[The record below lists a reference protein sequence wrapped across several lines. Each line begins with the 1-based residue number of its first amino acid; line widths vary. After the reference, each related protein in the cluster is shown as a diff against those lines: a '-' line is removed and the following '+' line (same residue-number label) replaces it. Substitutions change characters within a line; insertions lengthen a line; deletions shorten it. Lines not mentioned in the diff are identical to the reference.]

1 MNNAPRQ
8 KKARERPTASPYQ
21 SLGPDVTPP
30 PSTTPTPSL
39 QPLFTE
45 LLSDQDF
52 DHISD
57 SEELIEDYLYST
69 GEPLAVRRR
78 AMAADFSEGRLE
90 TFVGSPMKEL
100 AGTQNQYVSYQV
112 TTKVSKSPQPVYH
125 SNASS

>member
-1 MNNAPRQ
+1 MYDAARQ
-8 KKARERPTASPYQ
+8 KKARRRPTASPYQ
-21 SLGPDVTPP
+21 SLGSDVTPP
-30 PSTTPTPSL
+30 PSATTTPSL

-57 SEELIEDYLYST
+57 SEELVEDYLYST
-69 GEPLAVRRR
+69 GDPLAVRRR

-112 TTKVSKSPQPVYH
+112 TTKVSKRLLPAH
-125 SNASS
+125 HGNSSS